1 MSRIVLFLIFGFLF
15 VVIGCV
21 AFQRKLLYYP
31 THHQENYGLSEWIHE
46 GQRIGSA
53 REVPSPEN
61 VWLLLHG
68 NGGQA
73 SDRVYAL
80 PSFSDQDSV
89 FILEYPGFGVRP
101 GLPSMTSFNSAA
113 NQAYQALRSRFPH
126 TPVCV
131 VGESVG
137 SGPASVLAMNQQP
150 PDKIVL
156 IVPFDILSR
165 VAAHHFPFIP
175 IRLFLR
181 DAWNNIESLKGYT
194 GPVEIYGAR
203 DDTIIP
209 IIHARTLAVSKPSS
223 KFHEIAGGHN
233 DWADTGRVKIVR

>member
-1 MSRIVLFLIFGFLF
+1 MSRIILFLIFGFL
-15 VVIGCV
+15 VVVVGCV

-31 THHQENYGLSEWIHE
+31 THHHENYGLSEWIYQ
-46 GQRIGSA
+46 GQRIGYA

-61 VWLLLHG
+61 VWLTLHG

-80 PSFSDQDSV
+80 PSFSNHDSV
-89 FILEYPGFGVRP
+89 FILEYPGFGLRP
-101 GLPSMTSFNSAA
+101 GLPSMASINSAA

-137 SGPASVLAMNQQP
+137 SGPASVVATNPQP

-181 DAWNNIESLKGYT
+181 DTWNNIESLKGYT
-194 GPVEIYGAR
+194 GPLEIFGAR

-209 IIHARTLAVSKPSS
+209 IIHARTLAASKPSS
-223 KFHEIAGGHN
+223 IFHEIAGGHN
-233 DWADTGRVKIVR
+233 DWADAGRVKIVH